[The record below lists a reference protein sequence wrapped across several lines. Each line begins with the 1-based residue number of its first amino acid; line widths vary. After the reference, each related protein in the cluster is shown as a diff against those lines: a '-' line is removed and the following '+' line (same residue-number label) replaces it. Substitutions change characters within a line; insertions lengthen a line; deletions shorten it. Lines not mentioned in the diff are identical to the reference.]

1 MAAVEQSS
9 ITRRLIGPKITML
22 TNLQFTAGRVYNT
35 AATLKQGHASQAK
48 AVSQEEVQA
57 QVPFVKAV
65 LNVHSQIRNR

>member
-9 ITRRLIGPKITML
+9 ITRRLIGPKITVL

-48 AVSQEEVQA
+48 AVSQ
-57 QVPFVKAV
+57 
-65 LNVHSQIRNR
+65 